1 MATNTFFRT
10 LYKGSCIYPWPHRG
24 VKYSVSLTPLFYAV
38 GTGEQDCGGWKKQL
52 VRSDPL
58 YSMTRVSYLP
68 FSCFL
73 YIFLV
78 FTCPSHDHLHFTCS
92 PETFAFSEGPASAG
106 CARFDKSLSPIWYY
120 RVRKLFCPKPLDCAR
135 SLVLISSFYSPSY
148 FFSYTEN
155 SYEISIVA
163 SVECIEND
171 FLPLL
176 SSDSFS
182 GVQVSQ
188 DVYRVLQVDD
198 EGGQG

>member
-1 MATNTFFRT
+1 
-10 LYKGSCIYPWPHRG
+10 
-24 VKYSVSLTPLFYAV
+24 
-38 GTGEQDCGGWKKQL
+38 
-52 VRSDPL
+52 
-58 YSMTRVSYLP
+58 MTIFILP
-68 FSCFL
+68 ARL
-73 YIFLV
+73 KL
-78 FTCPSHDHLHFTCS
+78 LHFQKVQLPLVAHALIKACLLSDTTEYVNFLS
-92 PETFAFSEGPASAG
+92 QAFGLRTVTGPNT
-106 CARFDKSLSPIWYY
+106 
-120 RVRKLFCPKPLDCAR
+120 
-135 SLVLISSFYSPSY
+135 SSFYSPSY

-163 SVECIEND
+163 SVEGIEND